1 MTLTAEANRN
11 TLALVV
17 LVGRKQMAKDTIQDL
32 LRLSN
37 LANSNPI
44 ILFYFPGA
52 LTEGEARDFESLSP
66 NIIAQPTSLIF
77 PRYAPAEMFYSR
89 NNRYARRFGKS
100 RVGYLDMCYWRT
112 NLFAEPALSS
122 FELIWNFDD
131 DSDFRESPDGA
142 IQNALN
148 QSGWVVASA
157 GLKTNLGQNHLHT
170 VENFFNFT
178 KSYTERFAV
187 KVPDSEMAAALRNE
201 DEMSFYALPRTLG
214 NCDLYRVGFFRTADW
229 YRWVYA
235 VNLYGGSHRFRW
247 GDITVI
253 NAFAR
258 MQAKNALFDLGLR
271 ETGDYAQ
278 NKVGVTPIRSGPAGL
293 AWKLW
298 YSWRGY
304 FRRFSPSQGSR

>member
-1 MTLTAEANRN
+1 MTLSAEVSRN
-11 TLALVV
+11 NLALVV
-17 LVGRKQMAKDTIQDL
+17 LVGRKQMAKDTIQNL

-89 NNRYARRFGKS
+89 NNRYAKRFGKS
-100 RVGYLDMCYWRT
+100 RVGYLDMCFWST
-112 NLFAEPALSS
+112 NFFAEPALTS
-122 FELIWNFDD
+122 FDVIFRFDD
-131 DSDFRESPDGA
+131 DSDFRGSPDGA
-142 IQNALN
+142 IQKALN

-157 GLKTNLGQNHLHT
+157 GLETNLGQNHLHT

-214 NCDLYRVGFFRTADW
+214 NCDLYRVRFFRSADW

-235 VNLYGGSHRFRW
+235 VNLHGGVYRYRW
-247 GDITVI
+247 GDHIAHG
-253 NAFAR
+253 AFAR
-258 MQAKNALFDLGLR
+258 MQAKNSHLDLGLR
-271 ETGDYAQ
+271 DTGDYAP
-278 NKVGVTPIRSGPAGL
+278 NKAEVTPIRSGPTGL

-298 YSWRGY
+298 YSWKRIL
-304 FRRFSPSQGSR
+304 RRFSPGQGSR

>member
-1 MTLTAEANRN
+1 MDSPSEASPNN
-11 TLALVV
+11 LALVV
-17 LVGRKQMAKDTIQDL
+17 LVGRARMAKETVQDL
-32 LRLSN
+32 LRLSA
-37 LANSNPI
+37 LANSSPI
-44 ILFYFPGA
+44 FLFYLPGA

-66 NIIAQPTSLIF
+66 NIIAQPTTLPL
-77 PRYAPAEMFYSR
+77 PRYARAEMFYSR
-89 NNRYARRFGKS
+89 NSRYARRFGKS

-131 DSDFRESPDGA
+131 DSDFRESPDCA

-157 GLKTNLGQNHLHT
+157 GLTTTLGKNNWDVRQ
-170 VENFFNFT
+170 NFFNFT
-178 KSYTERFAV
+178 ESYVERFAV
-187 KVPDSEMAAALRNE
+187 KVCDSDMSTTLRNE
-201 DEMSFYALPRTLG
+201 DEVAFHSLPRTLG
-214 NCDLYRVGFFRTADW
+214 NFDLYRAGFFRTADW

-247 GDITVI
+247 GDIIVI

-258 MQAKNALFDLGLR
+258 MQAKNSLFDLGLCDS
-271 ETGDYAQ
+271 GGYAQ
-278 NKVGVTPIRSGPAGL
+278 AKVGSTPIRGGPARL

-298 YSWRGY
+298 YSWKRN